1 MIRAFLVVAGLLMAV
16 TGQTPFDLT
25 GLHVSSNPLTEL
37 TLCVLALVAALASTQ
52 D

>member
-1 MIRAFLVVAGLLMAV
+1 MIRALLVVAGLLMVA

-25 GLHVSSNPLTEL
+25 GLHFSDNSFHEL
-37 TLCVLALVAALASTQ
+37 AVCVLVLIAAVVATH